1 MKTKKGIILFTT
13 LLFIIA
19 LSVLIVK
26 NLAITDEFI
35 TISSKNANIKQ
46 LEITIKDINSEIL
59 KLFKDKDVKILSDFP
74 QTIPFDY
81 GNVRV
86 ELQLE
91 EYSKKTYKLDNKL
104 SKNIDSY
111 FTGFINQN
119 VLLEVIKDKNI
130 TNQKQ
135 VDFVIDEY
143 INTTNDYKILEIEEQ
158 LTYLDLNNSSYV
170 SCKYHLD
177 IDGLQADVAML
188 FVPNTKGIVKPDKL
202 EIIIKR

>member
-1 MKTKKGIILFTT
+1 MKNKKGIVLFVT

-35 TISSKNANIKQ
+35 NVSAKNANIKQ
-46 LEITIKDINSEIL
+46 LEISIKDINSEIL
-59 KLFKDKDVKILSDFP
+59 KLFKDKDAKILSDFP

-81 GNVRV
+81 GNVSV

-91 EYSKKTYKLDNKL
+91 EYSKKTYKLDNNL
-104 SKNIDSY
+104 LKNIDSY

-143 INTTNDYKILEIEEQ
+143 INKTNDYKILEIEEQ
-158 LTYLDLNNSSYV
+158 LAYRDLNNSSYV

-188 FVPNTKGIVKPDKL
+188 FIPNKNQVKPEKL

>member
-1 MKTKKGIILFTT
+1 MKNKKGIVLFVT
-13 LLFIIA
+13 LLFITA

-26 NLAITDEFI
+26 NLDITDEFI

-46 LEITIKDINSEIL
+46 LEISINDINSEIL
-59 KLFKDKDVKILSDFP
+59 KLFKDKDAKILNNFP

-81 GNVRV
+81 GNVSV
-86 ELQLE
+86 KLQLE
-91 EYSKKTYKLDNKL
+91 EFSKKTYKLDSNL
-104 SKNIDSY
+104 TKNIDSY

-119 VLLEVIKDKNI
+119 ALLEVIKDKNI

-143 INTTNDYKILEIEEQ
+143 INKTNDYKILEIEEQ

-177 IDGLQADVAML
+177 IDGLKADVAML
-188 FVPNTKGIVKPDKL
+188 FVPNKNQLKPDKL
-202 EIIIKR
+202 EIIIKQ